1 MVVFSRFKNIRK
13 VKYLTLTLVDSICF
27 KNAML
32 VDDKFKKGKL
42 GKPRAKS
49 QPLETSGNY
58 ITLEGKFNWC

>member
-1 MVVFSRFKNIRK
+1 
-13 VKYLTLTLVDSICF
+13 
-27 KNAML
+27 ML

-49 QPLETSGNY
+49 RPLETSGNY